1 MKIIGVTAIALAI
14 NFGLFLL
21 MDSMI
26 SRDRMRVVNLIDS
39 QSIDFVRTQINEE
52 TRTRDRRTPP
62 PPKPQEIQR
71 PRAQVQNIANRVSS
85 LPMEVAA
92 FEVSSL
98 LGDSGGVAIGQTLTE
113 GNLGSLESLGSLGS
127 LDIMMAEDLI
137 PLTVLPPQYPPS
149 ARLRNI
155 EGWVELAFTVT
166 AEGRVID
173 PVVIE
178 SDPEEIFD
186 QAAMDAA
193 LRWRFRPVSR
203 NGVAESVTA
212 LIRVSFKF

>member
-1 MKIIGVTAIALAI
+1 MKIIGLVAIALAI

-21 MDSMI
+21 MDGMI

-62 PPKPQEIQR
+62 PPKPREIQR
-71 PRAQVQNIANRVSS
+71 PRAEAQNISNRVSS
-85 LPMEVAA
+85 LPTDVAA

-98 LGDSGGVAIGQTLTE
+98 LSDGGGVAIGQPLAD
-113 GNLGSLESLGSLGS
+113 LSLASM
-127 LDIMMAEDLI
+127 DIMMAEDLI

-186 QAAMDAA
+186 KAALDAA
-193 LRWRFRPVSR
+193 LRWRFRPVTR
-203 NGVAESVTA
+203 DGVAESVVA
-212 LIRVSFKF
+212 LIRVNFSF

>member
-1 MKIIGVTAIALAI
+1 MKVIGVIAVALAI

-21 MDSMI
+21 MDGMI
-26 SRDRMRVVNLIDS
+26 SRDRMRVVNLTDS
-39 QSIDFVRTQINEE
+39 QPIDFVRTQINEE

-71 PRAQVQNIANRVSS
+71 PRAEVQNIANRVSS
-85 LPMEVAA
+85 LPTEVAA

-98 LGDSGGVAIGQTLTE
+98 LGDSSGVAIGQTLIE
-113 GNLGSLESLGSLGS
+113 GSLTSM
-127 LDIMMAEDLI
+127 DIMMAEDLI

-178 SDPEEIFD
+178 SDPEDVFD

-193 LRWRFRPVSR
+193 LRWRFRPVIR
-203 NGVAESVTA
+203 NGVAESVIA
-212 LIRVSFKF
+212 LIRVNFSF